1 MDLKILLLTFL
12 LISSCVPNTN
22 KGKGLE
28 QDIAFNIVQNS
39 LIFKEFE
46 LRCDS
51 ISKINQISN
60 DVQMSIVKKPF
71 NKEDSINN
79 WQTVFLEC
87 TNKIDHETIFTIKV
101 DTINKK
107 IAKSLLGLVL

>member
-1 MDLKILLLTFL
+1 MDLKILLLIPL
-12 LISSCVPNTN
+12 LISSCVSKIN
-22 KGKGLE
+22 KGTGLE
-28 QDIAFNIVQNS
+28 QDIAFNIVKNS
-39 LIFKEFE
+39 PIFKEFE

-51 ISKINQISN
+51 ISKKTQIPN
-60 DVQMSIVKKPF
+60 DVQMSIVKGPF
-71 NKEDSINN
+71 NKEDSVNN

-87 TNKIDHETIFTIKV
+87 TNKIDHKTIFTIKV